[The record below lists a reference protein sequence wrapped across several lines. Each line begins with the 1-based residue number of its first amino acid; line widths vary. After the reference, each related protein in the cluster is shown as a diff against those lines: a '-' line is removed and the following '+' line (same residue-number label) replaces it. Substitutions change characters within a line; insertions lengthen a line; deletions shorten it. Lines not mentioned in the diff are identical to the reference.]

1 MVILG
6 VLVDALF
13 AKLNIE
19 DKPGP
24 KKKCGK
30 GGSKIDSHGAPKYKH
45 NDMSVLPAQFDA
57 SLVTFG
63 EIKALQSGAKAVNL
77 SYDGRPLI
85 MQVSNL
91 DVPYGLNTEDKYG
104 PTKYSLNLSLR
115 DFESNPKTKSVFE
128 ALQALDD
135 SVTSE
140 CIEKNWLRKPGM
152 TQQILKQMKLYKPTV
167 KFSEDENGN
176 RKPYPPTVKI
186 ALRKKNDKFETV
198 FYDQDKKEI
207 KDVPIEDMIVK
218 RMTVT
223 ALIECTGVW
232 ISSVGCGLS
241 WKAKQVKVVSRP
253 DGVGRGYG
261 FVDEDESPT
270 RGSVSATRPDT
281 QSKNNFAD
289 AFDDDEE
296 VDDETVTAVL
306 AAPVEEAPAP
316 KKTIIKKKVVGGAKA

>member
-1 MVILG
+1 
-6 VLVDALF
+6 
-13 AKLNIE
+13 
-19 DKPGP
+19 
-24 KKKCGK
+24 
-30 GGSKIDSHGAPKYKH
+30 
-45 NDMSVLPAQFDA
+45 MSVLPAQFDA

-63 EIKALQSGAKAVNL
+63 EIKTLQSGAKAANL
-77 SYDGRPLI
+77 NYDGRPLV

-115 DFESNPKTKSVFE
+115 DFESNPKTKAVFE
-128 ALQALDD
+128 ALQSLDD
-135 SVTSE
+135 RVTSE
-140 CIEKNWLRKPGM
+140 CVDKNWLRKPGM
-152 TQQILKQMKLYKPTV
+152 TQQILKQMKLYKSTV

-207 KDVPIEDMIVK
+207 KDVPIEDLIVK

-223 ALIECTGVW
+223 ALVECTGVW

-241 WKAKQVKVVSRP
+241 WKAKQLKVVSRP

-261 FVDEDESPT
+261 FIDEDEAPA
-270 RGSVSATRPDT
+270 RGASRATSAPAAAAAT

-289 AFDDDEE
+289 AFDDEDEE
-296 VDDETVTAVL
+296 VDDEAVTAP
-306 AAPVEEAPAP
+306 AAPAPAPVVEEAPAP
-316 KKTIIKKKVVGGAKA
+316 KATVKTVIKKKVIAKA